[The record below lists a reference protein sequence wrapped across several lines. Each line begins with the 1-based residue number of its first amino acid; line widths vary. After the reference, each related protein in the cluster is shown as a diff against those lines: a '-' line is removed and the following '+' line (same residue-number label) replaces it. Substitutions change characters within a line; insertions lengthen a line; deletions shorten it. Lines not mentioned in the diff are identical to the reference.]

1 MRTNNILGIVYAN
14 VHDDLLPGLTE
25 RRSMASVPFAGRY
38 RLIDFSLSNLT
49 NAGISQ
55 VGIITKQNYQSLM
68 DHIGSGREWDLDRK
82 SGGLFILP
90 PFISGGI
97 GDGVYK
103 THLHALVGVM
113 NFLKRAKQEYVVIC
127 DSDVIANVDIGEMFD
142 RHVETGADFT
152 IAYKYGKLPEN
163 HDKVMVFSLDENE
176 NIKKIEYVKERV
188 NTNHSLDIV
197 LVRRQFLIDIINKTV
212 EQGKN
217 SLSRDILIPGIDNYK
232 IMGYK
237 VEGFAEIM
245 DGPKSYY
252 DLNMKMLDTKVRKPL
267 FSRERPI
274 YTKTHDSMP
283 AKYAIGSSV
292 SNSLIAD
299 GCVIEGTVKNSILFR
314 NVVVKKGAVVENA
327 IVMQNAVIGENATVS
342 YAVMDKISEV
352 ADGASLVG
360 TKQKTALLKKGEK
373 TEEKQ

>member
-1 MRTNNILGIVYAN
+1 MRTNNILGIIYAN

-25 RRSMASVPFAGRY
+25 KRSMASVPFAGRY

-55 VGIITKQNYQSLM
+55 VGVITKQNYQSLM
-68 DHIGSGREWDLDRK
+68 DHIGSGMEWDLDRK
-82 SGGLFILP
+82 AGGLFILP
-90 PFISGGI
+90 PFVSGSI
-97 GDGVYK
+97 GDGVYR
-103 THLHALVGVM
+103 THLDALVGIM

-142 RHVETGADFT
+142 RHTKNNADFT
-152 IAYKYGKLPEN
+152 IAYKYGKLPKN
-163 HDKVMVFSLDENE
+163 HQKVMVFSLDDGD

-188 NTNHSLDIV
+188 NTNHSLDII
-197 LVRRQFLIDIINKTV
+197 LTRRQFLIDLINEIIA
-212 EQGKN
+212 QGKI
-217 SLSRDILIPGIDNYK
+217 SLSRDILIPGIDKYK

-245 DGPKSYY
+245 DGPKSYF
-252 DLNMKMLDTKVRKPL
+252 DLNMKMLDTKVRKQL
-267 FSRERPI
+267 FNRERPI

-283 AKYAIGSSV
+283 AKYAIGSNV
-292 SNSLIAD
+292 NNSLIAD

-327 IVMQNAVIGENATVS
+327 IVMQNAVIGENARVS
-342 YAVMDKISEV
+342 YAVMDKISQV
-352 ADGASLVG
+352 APGEKLEG
-360 TKQKTALLKKGEK
+360 TKQKITLLKKGEK
-373 TEEKQ
+373 IGG

>member
-1 MRTNNILGIVYAN
+1 MRANNILGIIYAN

-25 RRSMASVPFAGRY
+25 KRSMASVPFAGRY

-82 SGGLFILP
+82 AGGLFILP
-90 PFISGGI
+90 PFVSGGI
-97 GDGVYK
+97 DDGVYK
-103 THLHALVGVM
+103 THLHALVGIM

-142 RHVETGADFT
+142 RHVEMGADFT
-152 IAYKYGKLPEN
+152 IAYKYGKLPKN
-163 HDKVMVFSLDENE
+163 HQKVMVFSLDDNE
-176 NIKKIEYVKERV
+176 NIKKIEYVEERV

-197 LVRRQFLIDIINKTV
+197 LVRRQFLIDIITKTV
-212 EQGKN
+212 EEGKI
-217 SLSRDILIPGIDNYK
+217 SLSRDILMPSLDKYK
-232 IMGYK
+232 VIGYK

-252 DLNMKMLDTKVRKPL
+252 DLNMKMLNNKVRGQL
-267 FSRERPI
+267 FNRERPI

-283 AKYAIGSSV
+283 AKYAIGSDV

-314 NVVVKKGAVVENA
+314 NVTVKKGAVVENA
-327 IVMQNAVIGENATVS
+327 IIMQNAVIGKNAKVS
-342 YAVMDKISEV
+342 YAVMDKISAVEDK
-352 ADGASLVG
+352 AELRG
-360 TKQKTALLKKGEK
+360 TKQKIVLLKKGEK
-373 TEEKQ
+373 IGG

>member
-1 MRTNNILGIVYAN
+1 MSTNNILGIVYAN

-25 RRSMASVPFAGRY
+25 KRSMASVPFAGRY

-49 NAGISQ
+49 NAGVSQ

-82 SGGLFILP
+82 AGGLFILP

-103 THLHALVGVM
+103 THLHALVGIM
-113 NFLKRAKQEYVVIC
+113 NFLKRANQEYVIIC
-127 DSDVIANVDIGEMFD
+127 DSDVIANVDINEMFD
-142 RHVETGADFT
+142 RHVKNNADFT
-152 IAYKYGKLPEN
+152 IAYKYGRLPKN
-163 HDKVMVFSLDENE
+163 HDKVMVFSLDEKE
-176 NIKKIEYVKERV
+176 NIKDIQYLKERV
-188 NTNHSLDIV
+188 NTNHSLDII
-197 LVRRQFLIDIINKTV
+197 LTKRKFLIDLINETV
-212 EQGKN
+212 AQGKI
-217 SLSRDILIPGIDNYK
+217 SLSRDILIPGLDKYK

-252 DLNMKMLDTKVRKPL
+252 DLNMKMLDTKVRHQL
-267 FSRERPI
+267 FNRERPI

-283 AKYAIGSSV
+283 AKYEIGSNV
-292 SNSLIAD
+292 TNSLIAD

-314 NVVVKKGAVVENA
+314 NAVVKKGAVVENA
-327 IVMQNAVIGENATVS
+327 IIMQNAIIGENARVS
-342 YAVMDKISEV
+342 YAVMDKISVIE
-352 ADGASLVG
+352 DGAELCG
-360 TKQKTALLKKGEK
+360 TKQKVVLLKKGEK
-373 TEEKQ
+373 IGG

>member
-14 VHDDLLPGLTE
+14 VHDDVLPNLTE
-25 RRSMASVPFAGRY
+25 KRSMASVPFAGRY

-49 NAGISQ
+49 NAGISH

-82 SGGLFILP
+82 AGGLLILP

-103 THLHALVGVM
+103 NHLQALLGIM
-113 NFLKRAKQEYVVIC
+113 NFLNRAKQEYVVIC
-127 DSDVIANVDIGEMFD
+127 DSDVIANVDIGEMFS
-142 RHVETGADFT
+142 RHIENNADFT
-152 IAYKYGKLPEN
+152 IAYKYGKLPKN
-163 HDKVMVFSLDENE
+163 HDDVMVFSLDENE
-176 NIKKIEYVKERV
+176 NINKIEYIDKRI
-188 NTNHSLDIV
+188 NTNYSLDII
-197 LVRRQFLIDIINKTV
+197 LARRQFLIDIINETV
-212 EQGKN
+212 KQDKGG
-217 SLSRDILIPGIDNYK
+217 LYGDILIPGLSKYK

-237 VEGFAEIM
+237 VDGFAEIM
-245 DGPKSYY
+245 DSPQSYY
-252 DLNMKMLDTKVRKPL
+252 DLNMKMLNSKVCRQL
-267 FSRERPI
+267 FNRERPI

-283 AKYAIGSSV
+283 AKYSIGSNV
-292 SNSLIAD
+292 NNSLIAD

-327 IVMQNAVIGENATVS
+327 IIMQNAVIGENASVS

-352 ADGASLVG
+352 ADGAALNG
-360 TKQKTALLKKGEK
+360 TAQKIALLKKGEK
-373 TEEKQ
+373 TGG